1 MLSMRH
7 AQECLSSTA
16 PPAPEQ
22 GRPSNIF
29 QAVLHDSQK
38 RREAHEQRLADQ
50 IARIRAKGNEHGGA

>member
-16 PPAPEQ
+16 PAPEQ

-50 IARIRAKGNEHGGA
+50 IARIRAKGK